1 MAFWFV
7 GAVSERYR
15 TEFLV
20 KLRIKGLGFEVIE
33 HNPCF
38 DEVNLVQINEVEL
51 VVVGE
56 KNQMSGFFI
65 KLIQSFLSGVLIC

>member
-1 MAFWFV
+1 
-7 GAVSERYR
+7 
-15 TEFLV
+15 
-20 KLRIKGLGFEVIE
+20 VIE

-38 DEVNLVQINEVEL
+38 DDVNLVQIYEVEL

-56 KNQMSGFFI
+56 KNQVSGFFI